1 MRANKVV
8 VSTDSPDDQLDSFF
22 DKYEP
27 TIAALA
33 RACRGAM
40 RKRMPTANELVYDNY
55 QFLAIGYSPT
65 ERTSEC
71 IVSLA
76 INKHGV
82 ALSFYYGATL
92 DDPDGVLLGTGK
104 QNRFIRLPTS
114 STLTEPAV
122 ESRIDAAIR
131 QGAVPLTIGENGK
144 LMIKSI
150 SAKQVPRR

>member
-22 DKYEP
+22 DKYESA
-27 TIAALA
+27 IAALA

-104 QNRFIRLPTS
+104 QSRFIRLPTA
-114 STLTEPAV
+114 STLSEPVV
-122 ESRIDAAIR
+122 EARIDAAIA
-131 QGAVPLTIGENGK
+131 QGAVPLPVGGKGK
-144 LMIKSI
+144 LIIKSI
-150 SAKQVPRR
+150 SATQVPRR